1 MIAETKS
8 QATYAATK
16 KYSFSLPSPVNQ
28 TSNAKL
34 SNGAISSVPR
44 CVIFYCSESV
54 NDLSMNH
61 FSATSFVPSMNF
73 KTSMVT
79 PVESVMGGKKMM
91 PDITN
96 NTLQKNISSDKL
108 KGILN
113 GISRRVMLEYLFEG
127 SNSNSGLP
135 DVTASTGFGGF
146 LPAKELKTGSVMDIL
161 GKHF

>member
-44 CVIFYCSESV
+44 
-54 NDLSMNH
+54 
-61 FSATSFVPSMNF
+61 ATSFVPSVNF

-108 KGILN
+108 KG
-113 GISRRVMLEYLFEG
+113 

-161 GKHF
+161 GNKV

>member
-1 MIAETKS
+1 
-8 QATYAATK
+8 
-16 KYSFSLPSPVNQ
+16 
-28 TSNAKL
+28 
-34 SNGAISSVPR
+34 
-44 CVIFYCSESV
+44 
-54 NDLSMNH
+54 MNH
-61 FSATSFVPSMNF
+61 FSATSFVPSVNF

-113 GISRRVMLEYLFEG
+113 DISRRVMLEYLFEG

-161 GKHF
+161 GKHFSVLKGKRKVYKHSNIYRFAKVWVLMRGPSFSTL